1 MIMMNVLQHYMFLTH
16 LKY

>member
-1 MIMMNVLQHYMFLTH
+1 MMNVLQHYMFLTH